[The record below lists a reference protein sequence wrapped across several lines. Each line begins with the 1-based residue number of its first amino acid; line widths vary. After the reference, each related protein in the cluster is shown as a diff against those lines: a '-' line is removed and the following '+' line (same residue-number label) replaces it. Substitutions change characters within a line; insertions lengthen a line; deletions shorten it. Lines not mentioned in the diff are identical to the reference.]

1 MLLGRT
7 ANGLFWMARQMERAE
22 ATARLLDAGQ
32 HIALTRGARP
42 ADWRAVL
49 VSAGVLPAFEARHGM
64 EPTAET
70 AIDFLLRDR
79 ANASSVLASFDAARS
94 NARMV
99 RTALTREA
107 WEATN
112 DCWRQLGE
120 TLAGP
125 VSPGGLV
132 PVLSQIKRSTALI
145 RGTFQTTMLRNDIH
159 DFAQLGTAIERAD
172 MTARIVDVKYHVLLP
187 SAAWVGSALDMAQWD
202 TVLRS
207 VAAHKSYSWVYGP
220 EIRSEDVIDFLLLNP
235 RMPRSLA
242 WCYDSIVQALG
253 HLARDYGSRPPSHDT
268 AAATLAQLRRSDVGQ
283 IFDDGLHETLQVFL
297 RDNARLSAEI
307 ARDYRFT
314 ESAACV

>member
-7 ANGLFWMARQMERAE
+7 ANGLFWMARMLERAE

-42 ADWRAVL
+42 ADWRSVL
-49 VSAGVLPAFEARHGM
+49 ISAGVDRAFEARHGA
-64 EPTAET
+64 EPTAAT
-70 AIDFLLRDR
+70 AIDFLLRDPD
-79 ANASSVLASFDAARS
+79 NPSSVLAAFDAARS

-112 DCWRQLGE
+112 DCWRQVRE
-120 TLAGP
+120 ALADQVG
-125 VSPGGLV
+125 PGGLV
-132 PVLSQIKRSTALI
+132 PVLAQVKRSTALI
-145 RGTFQTTMLRNDIH
+145 RGTFQTTILRNDIY

-172 MTARIVDVKYHVLLP
+172 MTARIADVKYHVLLP
-187 SAAWVGSALDMAQWD
+187 SVAWVGSALDMAQWD

-235 RMPRSLA
+235 RMPRSLVS
-242 WCYDSIVQALG
+242 CYEMIAESLDN
-253 HLARDYGSRPPSHDT
+253 LARDYGERPPSHAS
-268 AAATLAQLRRSDVGQ
+268 AARTLAQLRRRDVGA
-283 IFDDGLHETLQVFL
+283 IFEDGLHETLQAFL
-297 RDNARLSAEI
+297 RDNGRLASEI

-314 ESAACV
+314 ESAACA